1 MRIVSTGA
9 TITSEKFL
17 EKKRRA
23 RRKKILVGLSAFLL
37 LTIVA
42 VLALRYDKLRIQ
54 EIVVSGNEILDT
66 QNITSAVAETL
77 SGYYFYLIP
86 RDSSLLYAKDNMRE
100 SLFTLYPRLSSLDI
114 ELNGLNTLLVNV
126 RERKPYALYCPDSP
140 LDGGDSCYFLDSS
153 GFIFDQAPNF
163 SRGVY
168 FTYTSTPPLK
178 SRGTTLMPSDE
189 FTSLSQFIEKLKG
202 LSIVPELLHLNNS
215 ERILETREGV
225 TIIWSDE
232 DDVELLF
239 SNLLSFL
246 GTQEADFWQKVLELD
261 LRTENKVF
269 YKLR

>member
-9 TITSEKFL
+9 TIPSEKFL

-100 SLFTLYPRLSSLDI
+100 
-114 ELNGLNTLLVNV
+114 
-126 RERKPYALYCPDSP
+126 RKPYALYCPDSP

-202 LSIVPELLHLNNS
+202 LSIVPELLYLNNS

-225 TIIWSDE
+225 TIIWSEE

-246 GTQEADFWQKVLELD
+246 STQEADFWQKVLELD